1 MWDVGGD
8 HFDPL
13 DGFEEL
19 EIASLSLDDPKIPKI
34 ETIIYQDEDALCGI
48 NICLI
53 LAKTAKTQV
62 WWTYVFDVFHLI

>member
-34 ETIIYQDEDALCGI
+34 ETIIYQDEDAL
-48 NICLI
+48 
-53 LAKTAKTQV
+53 V
-62 WWTYVFDVFHLI
+62 WN